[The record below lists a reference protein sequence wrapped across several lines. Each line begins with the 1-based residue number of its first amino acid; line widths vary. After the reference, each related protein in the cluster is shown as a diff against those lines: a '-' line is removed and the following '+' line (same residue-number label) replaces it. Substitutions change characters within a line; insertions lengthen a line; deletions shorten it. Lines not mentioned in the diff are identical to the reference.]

1 MATESTEEHG
11 NISYKIFILPC
22 FFVDSVAKKS
32 IYNKVKPVLDQP
44 GIQNGSD
51 QQQAQLQ

>member
-44 GIQNGSD
+44 GIQNGGD
-51 QQQAQLQ
+51 QQQTQLQ